1 MDTKQHEQEKFEGA
15 IREDLT
21 LALLNRADY
30 TGETM
35 RALLFAASGAALGI
49 VLIEHSSASKWHVLP
64 VVFFLAAATV
74 VFFSWRRQKLKAID
88 RYNTVLK
95 HSVRCYIELQERW
108 DREQTISFRPEWNL
122 NWFSNLLRDTFA
134 AGLLGFGVALEI
146 LFWLL
151 DV

>member
-1 MDTKQHEQEKFEGA
+1 MENDQTEQDDFEKLV
-15 IREDLT
+15 RPDLT
-21 LALLNRADY
+21 LALHDRADY
-30 TGETM
+30 AGETM
-35 RALLFAASGAALGI
+35 RALLFAASGAALGF

-64 VVFFLAAATV
+64 VVLFLAAATV
-74 VFFSWRRQKLKAID
+74 VFFSWRRQKLKAIE
-88 RYNTVLK
+88 RYKAVLK
-95 HSVRCYIELQERW
+95 YSVRCYIELQERW